1 MRQRGMDS
9 SSSWTAHGGM
19 TSACAGVSMENALK
33 EHRTFEC
40 VQLFS
45 PELHGGIFEEIAHAP
60 VKEPVDGM
68 DECAR
73 GVFLRARRPSGTF
86 SSTPRTRLRVSQV
99 NLLGWAECRMATG
112 KPGNLTYSNFFSD
125 RVLS

>member
-33 EHRTFEC
+33 EHRTRQRVKLLSSGF
-40 VQLFS
+40 
-45 PELHGGIFEEIAHAP
+45 HGITAASGGCDT

-73 GVFLRARRPSGTF
+73 GVFLRAKPRRGDLFAQT
-86 SSTPRTRLRVSQV
+86 L
-99 NLLGWAECRMATG
+99 
-112 KPGNLTYSNFFSD
+112 YSRRD
-125 RVLS
+125 

>member
-40 VQLFS
+40 VQLFN
-45 PELHGGIFEEIAHAP
+45 PDLQGEMARTMLRFP
-60 VKEPVDGM
+60 LVMPVDGM

-73 GVFLRARRPSGTF
+73 GVFLRAKRAVVSF
-86 SSTPRTRLRVSQV
+86 SSGPRTALQ
-99 NLLGWAECRMATG
+99 
-112 KPGNLTYSNFFSD
+112 
-125 RVLS
+125 

>member
-40 VQLFS
+40 VQLFNPGLETKVRS
-45 PELHGGIFEEIAHAP
+45 TSAHLSL
-60 VKEPVDGM
+60 KDPVDGM

-73 GVFLRARRPSGTF
+73 GVVLRAKRAKASF
-86 SSTPRTRLRVSQV
+86 SPGPRII
-99 NLLGWAECRMATG
+99 
-112 KPGNLTYSNFFSD
+112 
-125 RVLS
+125 

>member
-40 VQLFS
+40 VQLFNPGLETNAPS
-45 PELHGGIFEEIAHAP
+45 TSAH
-60 VKEPVDGM
+60 VSFKEPVDGM

-73 GVFLRARRPSGTF
+73 GVFLCAKRAKVSF
-86 SSTPRTRLRVSQV
+86 SPGPRM
-99 NLLGWAECRMATG
+99 LLY
-112 KPGNLTYSNFFSD
+112 GNFGYHIW
-125 RVLS
+125 

>member
-19 TSACAGVSMENALK
+19 TSACAGVSMENELK

-40 VQLFS
+40 VQLFNPDLQWS
-45 PELHGGIFEEIAHAP
+45 KARDPLLAP
-60 VKEPVDGM
+60 RQVPVDGM

-73 GVFLRARRPSGTF
+73 GVFLRAKPRRGDLFAQTLYYF
-86 SSTPRTRLRVSQV
+86 KNNKHYICYCLR
-99 NLLGWAECRMATG
+99 
-112 KPGNLTYSNFFSD
+112 
-125 RVLS
+125 